1 MEGKLVNSSS
11 NGAQSEFDA
20 VDAELVQLENSVG
33 NDVVVDLTGG
43 EPHIT
48 ARPHLSVVQPP
59 KVSVV
64 VPTLNEAKN
73 LPHVFKLLAEQDIHE
88 VLVVDG
94 YSTDDTIQVA
104 QALRPDVRIVHQT
117 RRGKGNALKHGFD
130 AATGDIIVMLDADG
144 SADPGEIPAYV
155 EALINGADFA
165 KGTRFARGGGSTD
178 ITPLRRVGNWG
189 LNTLTN
195 VLYRSKFTDL
205 CYGYNAF
212 WKHCIPVMDV
222 DCDGFEVE
230 TLINVRVHKAG
241 LKIAEVGSFEA
252 DRIHGESNLN
262 TFRDGWRVLKTIFK
276 ERVRRTPAFVASTA
290 QVEEAPAA

>member
-1 MEGKLVNSSS
+1 MEGNLVNPSV
-11 NGAQSEFDA
+11 NGAQPDF
-20 VDAELVQLENSVG
+20 DAELVQLEVADG

-43 EPHIT
+43 EVSVT
-48 ARPHLSVVQPP
+48 SRPHLSVVQPP

-73 LPHVFKLLAEQDIHE
+73 LPHVFELLAKQDIHE
-88 VLVVDG
+88 VVVVDG
-94 YSTDDTIQVA
+94 FSTDDTVEVA
-104 QALRPDVRIVHQT
+104 RALRPDVRIVHQT
-117 RRGKGNALKHGFD
+117 RRGKGNALKHGFE

-155 EALINGADFA
+155 EALVNGADFA

-178 ITPLRRVGNWG
+178 ITPLRRAGNWG

-212 WKHCIPVMDV
+212 WAKHVPVMNV

-252 DRIHGESNLN
+252 DRIHGTSNLN

-276 ERVRRTPAFVASTA
+276 ERVRRTTA
-290 QVEEAPAA
+290 AATSAPAVDEAAA

>member
-1 MEGKLVNSSS
+1 MEGILVNPSV
-11 NGAQSEFDA
+11 NGAQPDF
-20 VDAELVQLENSVG
+20 DAELVKLEVADG
-33 NDVVVDLTGG
+33 NDVVIDLTGA
-43 EPHIT
+43 EPNVT
-48 ARPHLSVVQPP
+48 TRPHLSVVQPP

-64 VPTLNEAKN
+64 VPTLNEAMN
-73 LPHVFKLLAEQDIHE
+73 LPHVFELLAKQDIHE

-94 YSTDDTIQVA
+94 FSTDDTIEVA
-104 QALRPDVRIVHQT
+104 RTLRPDVRIVHQT
-117 RRGKGNALKHGFD
+117 RRGKGNALKHGFE

-155 EALINGADFA
+155 EALVNGADFA

-178 ITPLRRVGNWG
+178 ITPLRRLGNYG

-212 WKHCIPVMDV
+212 WAKHVPVMNV

-252 DRIHGESNLN
+252 DRIHGTSNLN

-276 ERVRRTPAFVASTA
+276 ERLRRTPSHTASTSA
-290 QVEEAPAA
+290 VEEAAA